1 MTKLIMTAISASILS
16 FSGTHLRSLIFDVG
30 HKSQEDESLPVPK
43 FVDSTNWDQE
53 SWFRLLNHAAS
64 FPNLA
69 VLHLL
74 GGIVICPQ
82 FFRGI
87 INYTGTPFPALVE
100 LEIQF
105 AAETADGGW
114 FHTRDDEG
122 VLQPP
127 PSSPS
132 SVDSQDDYINVET
145 DSSDSSSD
153 SEDDDKVEAN
163 RFHALP
169 DPSTFLPFLTDA
181 AKAVARMPRLR
192 KFILTHG
199 IQPGS
204 RTICVFRVF
213 ELWYLGAGM
222 PRTTGYAP
230 TQSNPKVSADAG
242 YLHRNRL
249 YWRVARWKPFDEA
262 QEAWKDVVG
271 PDAKIVFLEE
281 DKWDFCSGRSGVQVY
296 EGTF

>member
-1 MTKLIMTAISASILS
+1 MTKLTMTAISASILS

-30 HKSQEDESLPVPK
+30 HKSPEDESLPVPK

-74 GGIVICPQ
+74 GDIVICPQ

-87 INYTGTPFPALVE
+87 ISYTGTPFPALVE
-100 LEIQF
+100 LEIRF

-163 RFHALP
+163 RFRALP

-181 AKAVARMPRLR
+181 AKAVARMPHLR

-204 RTICVFRVF
+204 RTIFVFRVF
-213 ELWYLGAGM
+213 ELWYLKAGT
-222 PRTTGYAP
+222 PISSSPSPYAQNP
-230 TQSNPKVSADAG
+230 EIPSDADYVTQ
-242 YLHRNRL
+242 NRL
-249 YWRVARWKPFDEA
+249 YWRVACWQPFDEA

-271 PDAKIVFLEE
+271 PDAKIVFLKESQWE
-281 DKWDFCSGRSGVQVY
+281 FGNGLRGRHSY
-296 EGTF
+296 LGTF